1 MFGRVTNAIR
11 KEDTVVR
18 IHCPWN

>member
-1 MFGRVTNAIR
+1 MFGRVTNATR

-18 IHCPWN
+18 IHCPWY